1 MGNLVYSVKSI
12 IANTVTM
19 TGAMNVMMD
28 TLLRMESVFL
38 VKWRSVKD
46 ATKFKYAINVLK
58 ASILT
63 VHTIC
68 V

>member
-12 IANTVTM
+12 IANNVKL

-38 VKWRSVKD
+38 VK
-46 ATKFKYAINVLK
+46 
-58 ASILT
+58 
-63 VHTIC
+63 
-68 V
+68 